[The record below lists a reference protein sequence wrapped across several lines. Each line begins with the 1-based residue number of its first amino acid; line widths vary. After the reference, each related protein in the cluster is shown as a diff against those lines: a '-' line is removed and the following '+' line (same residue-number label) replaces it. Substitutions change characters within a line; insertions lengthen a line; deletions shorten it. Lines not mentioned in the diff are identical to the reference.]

1 MTFEIAPWRYR
12 GRALYFVE
20 AALRCERSRKIGNSI

>member
-1 MTFEIAPWRYR
+1 MTSEVAPSRYR

-20 AALRCERSRKIGNSI
+20 TALRRERSRKTGNSI